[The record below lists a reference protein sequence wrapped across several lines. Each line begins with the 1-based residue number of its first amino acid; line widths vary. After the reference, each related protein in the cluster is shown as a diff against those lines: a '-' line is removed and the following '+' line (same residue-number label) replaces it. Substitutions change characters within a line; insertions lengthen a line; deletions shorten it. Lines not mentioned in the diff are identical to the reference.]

1 MMKKFVSI
9 FLIYVLVL
17 LSCFSTLAQTQ
28 SQISKEPNSP
38 SAAKNDLK
46 AVFAKEIRKSGELN
60 ITMADI
66 EKLEK
71 NSIKSSLK
79 KNNLSAKQKTWI
91 WVGVGAA
98 AAVTVLILLTRKDD
112 DGITRLA
119 VLPP

>member
-9 FLIYVLVL
+9 FLIYVLIL

-28 SQISKEPNSP
+28 NQISKEPNLP
-38 SAAKNDLK
+38 AAAKNNLK
-46 AVFAKEIRKSGELN
+46 AVFAKKTRKFDELN

-98 AAVTVLILLTRKDD
+98 AVTVLILLTRKDD
-112 DGITRLA
+112 DGKTRFA
-119 VLPP
+119 VLSP